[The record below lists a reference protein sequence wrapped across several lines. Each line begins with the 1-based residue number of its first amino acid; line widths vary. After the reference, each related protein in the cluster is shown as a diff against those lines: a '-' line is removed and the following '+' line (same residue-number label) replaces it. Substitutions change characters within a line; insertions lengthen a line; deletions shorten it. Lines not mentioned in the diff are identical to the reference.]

1 MELGSGGR
9 VVVECFV
16 MELSSIDEAS
26 AQRAGVCLVILVL
39 GWVWL
44 SVVGYLGSGDS
55 TEVKLRY
62 KDD

>member
-1 MELGSGGR
+1 
-9 VVVECFV
+9 

-26 AQRAGVCLVILVL
+26 AETSGVRLMILVL

-55 TEVKLRY
+55 MEVKLRY